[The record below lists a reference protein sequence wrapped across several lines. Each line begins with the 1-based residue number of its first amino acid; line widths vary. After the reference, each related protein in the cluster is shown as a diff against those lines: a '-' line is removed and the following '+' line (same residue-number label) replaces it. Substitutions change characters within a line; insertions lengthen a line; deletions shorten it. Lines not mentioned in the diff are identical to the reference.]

1 MIPSQLHTT
10 CLHNGWVFTGIVRSA
25 YSLFG
30 LASALVT
37 AIVFVVHVYPD
48 VGQSVFLAGID
59 MRSVGVLRHATGYPI
74 D

>member
-1 MIPSQLHTT
+1 
-10 CLHNGWVFTGIVRSA
+10 VRSA

-48 VGQSVFLAGID
+48 CVSPCSLQVLICVRSVF
-59 MRSVGVLRHATGYPI
+59 
-74 D
+74 